1 MRRKLSFLGILLVI
15 VVFNLMIIHK
25 ERALQSG
32 RMIYLEL
39 APVDPRSLMQGDY
52 MRLRYKL
59 ARDLSF
65 PEEGNHLVYLTLK
78 QSNVATKVSQAQ
90 TPGSIPIFVS
100 YYDGKAVFATDSY
113 FFQEGSRSV
122 YSKAR
127 YGELRVDSAGT
138 AVLSGLADEN
148 LKPIKS

>member
-1 MRRKLSFLGILLVI
+1 MRRKLSLLGIVLVLLVFNVMI
-15 VVFNLMIIHK
+15 FSKEHSLKNGRVV
-25 ERALQSG
+25 
-32 RMIYLEL
+32 YLEL

-65 PEEGNHLVYLTLK
+65 PEEGSHLVYLTLDP
-78 QSNVATKVSQAQ
+78 SNVATAVSQTQ
-90 TPGSIPIFVS
+90 QSGSIPIIVS
-100 YYDGKAVFATDSY
+100 YYHGEAVFAADSF

-148 LKPIKS
+148 LKPIKP